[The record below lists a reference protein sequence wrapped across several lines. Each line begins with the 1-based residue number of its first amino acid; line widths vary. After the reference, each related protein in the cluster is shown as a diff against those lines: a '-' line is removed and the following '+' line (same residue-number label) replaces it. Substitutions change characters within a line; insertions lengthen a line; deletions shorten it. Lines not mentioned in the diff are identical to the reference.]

1 MAVSKAFIGMLA
13 GMALA
18 FAGFFGG
25 FGAFLLVAALGGVGS
40 AAGHWLDSGGRVQDL
55 RDGFERGRR

>member
-1 MAVSKAFIGMLA
+1 MDVTRAFVGMIA

-25 FGAFLLVAALGGVGS
+25 FGAFLLVAALGGLGW
-40 AAGHWLDSGGRVQDL
+40 AAGHWFDHGGRVQDL
-55 RDGFERGRR
+55 RDGFERSRR

>member
-1 MAVSKAFIGMLA
+1 MNRALIGMIA

-25 FGAFLLVAALGGVGS
+25 FGAFLLVAALGALGY
-40 AAGHWLDSGGRVQDL
+40 AAGAWLEGGGQTHGL
-55 RDGFERGRR
+55 RDMFERGRR

>member
-1 MAVSKAFIGMLA
+1 MTRGFVGMIA

-25 FGAFLLVAALGGVGS
+25 FGAFLLVAALGGLGW
-40 AAGHWLDSGGRVQDL
+40 AAGRWFDGGGRIQDL
-55 RDGFERGRR
+55 RDGFERSRR

>member
-1 MAVSKAFIGMLA
+1 MSTPVVGMVA

-25 FGAFLLVAALGGVGS
+25 FGAFLLVAALGGLGWALGRWFEGGGS
-40 AAGHWLDSGGRVQDL
+40 VQDV
-55 RDGFERGRR
+55 RDAFERSRR

>member
-1 MAVSKAFIGMLA
+1 MTRAFVGMIA

-25 FGAFLLVAALGGVGS
+25 FGAFLLVAALGGLGW
-40 AAGHWLDSGGRVQDL
+40 AAGHWFDGGGRFQDL
-55 RDGFERGRR
+55 RDGYARSRR

>member
-1 MAVSKAFIGMLA
+1 MSTAFVGMIA

-25 FGAFLLVAALGGVGS
+25 FGAFLLVAALGGLGWALGRWVE
-40 AAGHWLDSGGRVQDL
+40 AGGGVQDV
-55 RDGFERGRR
+55 RNAFERSRR

>member
-1 MAVSKAFIGMLA
+1 MSTPVVGMAA

-25 FGAFLLVAALGGVGS
+25 FGAFLLVAALGGLGWALGRWVEGGGS
-40 AAGHWLDSGGRVQDL
+40 VQDV
-55 RDGFERGRR
+55 RDAFERSRR